1 MKAYNKTG
9 VIDSL
14 DDIPWN
20 KPVVVSERG
29 ERMIS
34 FKPIIELLYQLI
46 DFMQDEQ
53 ERLSHE
59 DNVGDKWMDLEKR
72 QTAMRKAIMALSEAM
87 KV

>member
-1 MKAYNKTG
+1 
-9 VIDSL
+9 
-14 DDIPWN
+14 
-20 KPVVVSERG
+20 
-29 ERMIS
+29 MIS

-46 DFMQDEQ
+46 DFAQDEQ

-59 DNVGDKWMDLEKR
+59 DNVGDKWMDLENR